1 MWHLQQSTET
11 FVAGLCADCY
21 SNTFSASVVYR
32 STNQD
37 GGLFMLIS
45 LAMLYKTLIIQG
57 VS

>member
-21 SNTFSASVVYR
+21 SNSFSASVVYR

-45 LAMLYKTLIIQG
+45 LAMLYKILII
-57 VS
+57 